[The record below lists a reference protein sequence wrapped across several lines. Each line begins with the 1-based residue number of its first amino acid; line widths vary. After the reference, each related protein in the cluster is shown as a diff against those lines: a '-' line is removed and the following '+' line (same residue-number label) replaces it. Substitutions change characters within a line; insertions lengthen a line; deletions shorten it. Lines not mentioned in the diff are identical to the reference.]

1 MKGFGHTL
9 ITPDQIT
16 IAEYYFKDCGS
27 IVLKVF
33 YQGNILF
40 SEKHLT
46 VNPVYTLFLWSE

>member
-16 IAEYYFKDCGS
+16 IADCGS

-46 VNPVYTLFLWSE
+46 VNPVYTLFSWSE